1 MTEASKFKVMDTI
14 DFIKVNKHM
23 YCGSS
28 HNPIHLFKEVIDN
41 AIDLLLEDKVT
52 EIVIDNTV
60 PGTFIVTDNGPGF
73 PRLQVQLPDG
83 NFEDSIVASLTKPH
97 SGSKF
102 EVNTAQ
108 HGQNGVGTMVVNA
121 LSKEMYVI
129 VKDTKNSSLAY
140 QYTFINAKFM
150 GCK

>member
-1 MTEASKFKVMDTI
+1 MSSESTFKVLDPL
-14 DFIKVNKHM
+14 DFIKHNPNM
-23 YCGSS
+23 YAGSS
-28 HNPIHLFKEVIDN
+28 HNPIHLFKEIIDN

-83 NFEDSIVASLTKPH
+83 SFEDSIVASLTKPH

-102 EVNTAQ
+102 ETNTAQ

-121 LSKEMYVI
+121 LSKEIKVF
-129 VKDTKNSSLAY
+129 VRDRNDKTKVY
-140 QYTFINAKFM
+140 E
-150 GCK
+150 